1 MKIRIVLSKRTMWKI
16 KRLDRWLD
24 RKLSGILE
32 RTGIVMATSGC
43 TTISYIASAYKA
55 YGIAQYNMAIAGAII
70 TGIGF
75 LLVAVGCK
83 K

>member
-16 KRLDRWLD
+16 KRLDMWLD
-24 RKLSGILE
+24 RKLPGILE
-32 RTGIVMATSGC
+32 RAGIVMAASGC
-43 TTISYIASAYKA
+43 TTISYMASIYKA
-55 YGIAQYNMAIAGAII
+55 YGISQYNMAIAGTVIA
-70 TGIGF
+70 GIGF